1 MANLCVFAGA
11 EKFVVTDN
19 VAVSTDISVGLN
31 RMNCTGEESML
42 TECESAYENST
53 AGCNKR
59 AVVQCHEESK

>member
-1 MANLCVFAGA
+1 M
-11 EKFVVTDN
+11 VTDN
-19 VAVSTDISVGLN
+19 VAASADISVGLN